1 MRGRFYNS
9 RGVRGVGRG
18 LGGLGA
24 TADELRRQANAR
36 GLQRLTDNMRGTA
49 SSQLEKYG
57 GTLDA
62 LANLGAA
69 IQSGG
74 DFTRQLNA
82 VYDAASSVAALFPVY
97 GQVVGV
103 LLEIMQALTKW
114 IASAVP
120 ALPTSCQTYPKQA
133 AQHYA
138 RVKWGLS
145 LSPDDAEAR
154 VYRDEKMFFIGT
166 VLYRRLATQ
175 PFQPAPGCFWMWHD
189 YPMAAPSGA
198 VLEPAIIGSNQRM
211 VRWTDAFLSNT
222 DYTLR
227 LDASGSL
234 SDKERFLSVA
244 TRPWR
249 KFPSPISPASGY
261 RDWYEYLE
269 AHPDNEG
276 SAAAIEKGDQL
287 VRKLLSDGH
296 GEYMGWGYDSST
308 LGYRSWLSGYFVTV
322 EGLDD
327 ETIFALL
334 RWFST
339 LPTEDLREGTVLPID
354 MMVIPPEA
362 DPSAGSG
369 WGWHPGLDYF
379 LRDFILNNGP
389 YMAYHY
395 SVLLQ
400 EYRRR
405 KAAGT
410 WTISAR
416 PIDVVGGASRLPGIL
431 YIDPAMIVEGKE
443 EKKDDTKWST
453 GTKVVVGAGVV
464 GAIAGITKLL
474 RLW

>member
-24 TADELRRQANAR
+24 TVDELRRQANAR

-62 LANLGAA
+62 LADLGAA

-74 DFTRQLNA
+74 NFTRQLNA

-97 GQVVGV
+97 GQVVSV
-103 LLEIMQALTKW
+103 LLEVMQALTNW

-120 ALPTSCQTYPKQA
+120 AMPTSCHTYHKQA

-175 PFQPAPGCFWMWHD
+175 PFQPAPGCFWSWDD
-189 YPMAAPSGA
+189 YPMAAPSGT
-198 VLEPAIIGSNQRM
+198 VLEEEWGYRW
-211 VRWTDAFLSNT
+211 VRFPDGFLSNT

-227 LDASGSL
+227 LDAGGSL
-234 SDKERFLSVA
+234 SDKERLLSVA
-244 TRPWR
+244 TRPRR

-276 SAAAIEKGDQL
+276 TAAAIEKGDQL
-287 VRKLLSDGH
+287 ARKLLSDGH

-339 LPTEDLREGTVLPID
+339 LPTEDLPEGTVLPVD

-362 DPSAGSG
+362 DPSAGDG
-369 WGWHPGLDYF
+369 WGWIPGLDYF
-379 LRDFILNNGP
+379 LRIFIQNAGP
-389 YMAYHY
+389 NMAYHY

-416 PIDVVGGASRLPGIL
+416 PIDVVGRASRLPGIL
-431 YIDPAMIVEGKE
+431 YIDPAMIVEGK
-443 EKKDDTKWST
+443 DDTKWST
-453 GTKVVVGAGVV
+453 GTKVAVGVGVV